1 MATSKRKKLTIAE
14 KVKIIQEV
22 EKNPSTP
29 AIEIAQKFNL
39 APSSFFCV
47 MKNKQLI
54 LDEEVKCGGE
64 AIKRKNIKSSPYDEV
79 EKILIQWFE
88 GMCSAILPINSVL
101 LKEKAIR
108 VASRLRIENLK
119 RGMKNCLK
127 IYVNF
132 EIIFCNHDSLQKISL
147 SIAIRLACHWNLFL
161 NVYFKNINISIVH
174 TKLKNGFLL

>member
-22 EKNPSTP
+22 EKNPSMP

-39 APSSFFCV
+39 APSSLLCI

-64 AIKRKNIKSSPYDEV
+64 AIKRKNIKSSPYDEM
-79 EKILIQWFE
+79 EKILIEWFE
-88 GMCSAILPINSVL
+88 GMRSANLPINCVL

-108 VASRLRIENLK
+108 VATRLRIKVLS
-119 RGMKNCLK
+119 K
-127 IYVNF
+127 IF
-132 EIIFCNHDSLQKISL
+132 R
-147 SIAIRLACHWNLFL
+147 RL
-161 NVYFKNINISIVH
+161 
-174 TKLKNGFLL
+174 